1 MDRCLFLEDLANMDV
16 EIEFVFFNKK
26 KKKLLRGMFVSIEL
40 NAHFMV
46 LLLLKLK
53 EK

>member
-16 EIEFVFFNKK
+16 EIEFVFFNK